1 MSRAERDA
9 AINSD
14 FEATA
19 ALIVFKDPVATR
31 LARNKRG
38 AGQISTVEAST
49 PEAYIAALN
58 VQSGTGPI
66 TGVQLRFYEGKEYQT
81 LSAAE
86 KDKLRLWRMSNSS
99 QAALAIAGVKK
110 SANKKA
116 FQSGGKKTAKPFKS
130 NKATIAS
137 LVQAEVR
144 SQLGTPLEE
153 KTAVANQDGQS
164 RCSCCGQGSPTPCP
178 HWSCHRC

>member
-19 ALIVFKDPVATR
+19 ALIVSKDPVATR
-31 LARNKRG
+31 LARHNRG
-38 AGQISTVEAST
+38 AGQISNVDAST

-58 VQSGTGPI
+58 VKSGTGPI

-86 KDKLRLWRMSNSS
+86 KDELRL
-99 QAALAIAGVKK
+99 
-110 SANKKA
+110 
-116 FQSGGKKTAKPFKS
+116 
-130 NKATIAS
+130 
-137 LVQAEVR
+137 
-144 SQLGTPLEE
+144 
-153 KTAVANQDGQS
+153 
-164 RCSCCGQGSPTPCP
+164 
-178 HWSCHRC
+178 